1 MPWLRNEALRFAV
14 LGTGAVDTMTDTEM
28 LGGVSLLLLL
38 LLLILGTGML
48 TVWPICRLVHTIPG
62 FAAESCSKLIL

>member
-1 MPWLRNEALRFAV
+1 M

-38 LLLILGTGML
+38 LLIPGTGML
-48 TVWPICRLVHTIPG
+48 MVWPICRLVHTIPG
-62 FAAESCSKLIL
+62 FAAESCSKLIP